1 MSSEEERR
9 YAIAREHF
17 NLDTIRLLPT
27 LRPKTPKQWEEL
39 AARYPLREAGRKLIQ
54 DLTNET
60 LRLLQSKIPAIRLT
74 PDVEVFP
81 TRLPIERAGPHKVGK
96 LNLYTTPEKTSGH
109 STVLIQQPDGKFHFF
124 DPHGKTLEH
133 PKSAMKYM
141 KGLLDKLPGELTQC
155 DMPGKFQGLRGTC
168 QLWTMLRSLHPE
180 KTDEEFYR
188 MVIAT
193 QRRVGLPEKP
203 VDING
208 TIVDENLD
216 LIPIAIAEQI
226 IRDGFPELVTPEE
239 RLEIR
244 KGLGKRCKNCGL
256 IKKTSKN
263 R

>member
-1 MSSEEERR
+1 MESEEARK

-39 AARYPLREAGRKLIQ
+39 AARYPLKKASHKLIQ
-54 DLTNET
+54 DLTSET
-60 LRLLQSKIPAIRLT
+60 LRLLKSNISVVRLT

-81 TRLPIERAGPHKVGK
+81 SRLPVERAGPHKVGK
-96 LNLYTTPEKTSGH
+96 LNLYTDVSKTSGH
-109 STVLIQQPDGKFHFF
+109 SSVLIQQPDGKFHFF

-133 PKSAMKYM
+133 PKSTMKYM
-141 KGLLDKLPGELTQC
+141 SGLLGKLPGELTQC
-155 DMPGKFQGLRGTC
+155 DMPGKFQSLRGTC
-168 QLWTMLRSLHPE
+168 QLWSMLRSLHPE
-180 KTDEEFYR
+180 KTDEEFHR

-193 QRRVGLPEKP
+193 QRRTGLPEKP

-208 TIVDENLD
+208 TMVDENLD

-226 IRDGFPELVTPEE
+226 IMGGFPELVTPEE

-244 KGLGKRCKNCGL
+244 KGLGKRCKKCGL
-256 IKKTSKN
+256 IKKSSKN
-263 R
+263 H